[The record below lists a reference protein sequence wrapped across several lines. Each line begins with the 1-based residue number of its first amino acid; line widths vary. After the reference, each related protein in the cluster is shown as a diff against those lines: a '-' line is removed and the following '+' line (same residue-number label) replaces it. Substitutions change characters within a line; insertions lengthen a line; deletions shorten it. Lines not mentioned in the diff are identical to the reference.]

1 MGRLFGTNGVRG
13 VLNQEFTVELAQGL
27 AASAGSLLGKEMAVG
42 RDARTSSPMVRD
54 AVVSGLLSVGCN
66 VHDMGALPTPTLQY
80 MVKHLGLDGGVMVTA
95 SHNPPQFNGVKVMAA
110 DGVEISRAT
119 EDRVEELYFKG
130 GPQLAAW
137 NLVGVVREVDVV
149 ETYIGAVIDQVDR
162 KLISSRGLKVA
173 LDTGNGVSCLVAP
186 RVASRLG
193 AGVYTVNAE
202 LDGGFPGRGSEPTP
216 ENLGALRDLIEAT
229 GADLGIGFDGDGD
242 RSIIMDE
249 KGEAVWGDKSLSLIA
264 DWYLGRHPGETV
276 VTSISTSKG
285 LEDVVNRHGGRV
297 HWVRVGS
304 VDVSRAMVENGY
316 LLGGEENGG
325 IMYGPHHP
333 VRDGAMVMALLL
345 QILAERR
352 RPLSELIAEQPI
364 YSKAKDKVECPNE
377 LKLEVLGR
385 LPGLVEG
392 LEVDTM
398 DGVKVTNRDGS
409 WILIRP
415 SGTEPVCRLYAEA
428 RDEEAVR
435 GIIGEYKEKLSRLI
449 EDLKQTV

>member
-1 MGRLFGTNGVRG
+1 VARLFGTNGVRG
-13 VLNQEFTVELAQGL
+13 VVNRDLTLELIQTL
-27 AASAGSLLGKEMAVG
+27 AASAGSILGAEIAVG
-42 RDARTSSPMVRD
+42 RDGRVTSPMIRD
-54 AVVSGLLSVGCN
+54 AAVSSLLSVGCN
-66 VHDMGALPTPTLQY
+66 VHDMGVLPTPTLQY
-80 MVKHLGLDGGVMVTA
+80 MVKRLGLDGGVMVTA
-95 SHNPPQFNGVKVMAA
+95 SHNPPQFNGLKVMAA
-110 DGVEISRAT
+110 DGVEVSRAT
-119 EDRVEELYFKG
+119 ELLIEELYFKG
-130 GPQLAAW
+130 GPEPAPW
-137 NLVGVVREVDVV
+137 NMVGSISEVEAT
-149 ETYIGAVIDQVDR
+149 ETYIEAVVSRVDR
-162 KLISSRGLKVA
+162 KLISSSGLKVA
-173 LDTGNGVSCLVAP
+173 LDTGNGVSSLVVP

-193 AGVYTVNAE
+193 CGVYTVNAE
-202 LDGGFPGRGSEPTP
+202 IDGYFPGRGSEPTP
-216 ENLGALRDLIEAT
+216 ENLDALRAIIEAT
-229 GADLGIGFDGDGD
+229 GADVGIGLDGDGD
-242 RSIIMDE
+242 RSIVMDE

-264 DWYLGRHPGETV
+264 DWYLGTHKGETV

-316 LLGGEENGG
+316 MLGGEENGG

-377 LKLEVLGR
+377 LKEEVLR
-385 LPGLVEG
+385 MLPSLVEG
-392 LEVDTM
+392 LNVDTM
-398 DGVKVTNRDGS
+398 DGVKVTYGDGS

-428 RDEEAVR
+428 RDEETVR
-435 GIIGEYKEKLSRLI
+435 GIIGEYKERLRRII
-449 EDLKQTV
+449 EELE

>member
-1 MGRLFGTNGVRG
+1 VGRLFGTNGVRG
-13 VLNQEFTVELAQGL
+13 VVNRDLTLELVQTL
-27 AASAGSLLGKEMAVG
+27 AASAGSILGAEIAVG
-42 RDARTSSPMVRD
+42 RDGRVTSPMIRD
-54 AVVSGLLSVGCN
+54 AAVSGLLSVGCN
-66 VHDMGALPTPTLQY
+66 VHDMGLLPTPTLQY
-80 MVKHLGLDGGVMVTA
+80 MVKWLGLDGGVMVTA
-95 SHNPPQFNGVKVMAA
+95 SHNPPQFNGLKVMAA
-110 DGVEISRAT
+110 DGVEVSRAT
-119 EDRVEELYFKG
+119 ENRIEELYFKG
-130 GPQLAAW
+130 GPEPAPW
-137 NLVGVVREVDVV
+137 NMVGGVREVEAT
-149 ETYIGAVIDQVDR
+149 ETYIEAVVSRVDR
-162 KLISSRGLKVA
+162 KLISSSGLKVA
-173 LDTGNGVSCLVAP
+173 LDTGNGVSSLVIP

-193 AGVYTVNAE
+193 CGVYTVNAE
-202 LDGGFPGRGSEPTP
+202 IDGGFPGRGSEPTP
-216 ENLGALRDLIEAT
+216 ENLDALRGIIEAT
-229 GADLGIGFDGDGD
+229 GADMGIGLDGDGD
-242 RSIIMDE
+242 RSIVMDE

-264 DWYLGRHPGETV
+264 DWYLERHPGETV

-297 HWVRVGS
+297 YWTRVGS

-377 LKLEVLGR
+377 LKEEVLRR

-392 LEVDTM
+392 LNIDTM
-398 DGVKVTNRDGS
+398 DGVKLTNRDGS

-428 RDEEAVR
+428 RDDDAVR
-435 GIIGEYKEKLSRLI
+435 GIVDEYKEKLSRLI
-449 EDLKQTV
+449 EDLK

>member
-13 VLNQEFTVELAQGL
+13 VVNKDLTMEMVQAL
-27 AASAGSLLGKEMAVG
+27 AASAGSVLGSQLAVG
-42 RDARTSSPMVRD
+42 RDGRVTSPMVRD
-54 AVVSGLLSVGCN
+54 AAVSGLLSVGCS
-66 VHDMGALPTPTLQY
+66 VHDMGVLPTPTLQY
-80 MVKHLGLDGGVMVTA
+80 MVKRLGLDGGVMVTA
-95 SHNPPQFNGVKVMAA
+95 SHNPPQFNGLKVMAA
-110 DGVEISRAT
+110 DGVEVSRAT
-119 EDRVEELYFKG
+119 ENRIEELYFKG
-130 GPQLAAW
+130 GPEPAPW
-137 NLVGVVREVDVV
+137 NMVGSVREVEATEAYIEAVV
-149 ETYIGAVIDQVDR
+149 SRVDR
-162 KLISSRGLKVA
+162 KLISSSGLKVA
-173 LDTGNGVSCLVAP
+173 LDTGNGVSCLVSP

-202 LDGGFPGRGSEPTP
+202 LDGSFPGRGSEPTP
-216 ENLGALRDLIEAT
+216 ENLDALKDLIGAT
-229 GADLGIGFDGDGD
+229 GADMGIGLDGDGD

-316 LLGGEENGG
+316 QLGGEENGG

-352 RPLSELIAEQPI
+352 RPLSELIGEQPI
-364 YSKAKDKVECPNE
+364 YSKAKDKVECPDE
-377 LKLEVLGR
+377 LKEEVLRR

-392 LEVDTM
+392 LDVDTM
-398 DGVKVTNRDGS
+398 DGVKLTNRDGS

-428 RDEEAVR
+428 RDAAAVK
-435 GIIGEYKEKLSRLI
+435 GIMDEYKEKLGRLI
-449 EDLKQTV
+449 EDLK

>member
-1 MGRLFGTNGVRG
+1 VGRLFGTNGVRG
-13 VLNQEFTVELAQGL
+13 VVNRDLTLELVQTL
-27 AASAGSLLGKEMAVG
+27 AASAGSILGAEIAVG
-42 RDARTSSPMVRD
+42 RDGRVTSPMIRD
-54 AVVSGLLSVGCN
+54 AAVSGLLSVGCN
-66 VHDMGALPTPTLQY
+66 VHDMGLLPTPTLQY
-80 MVKHLGLDGGVMVTA
+80 MVKWLGLDGGVMVTA
-95 SHNPPQFNGVKVMAA
+95 SHNPPQFNGLKVMAA
-110 DGVEISRAT
+110 DGVEVSRAT
-119 EDRVEELYFKG
+119 ENRIEELYFKG
-130 GPQLAAW
+130 GPEPAPW
-137 NLVGVVREVDVV
+137 NMVGGVREVEAT
-149 ETYIGAVIDQVDR
+149 ETYIEAVVSRVDR
-162 KLISSRGLKVA
+162 KLISSSGLKVA
-173 LDTGNGVSCLVAP
+173 LDTGNGVSSLVIP

-193 AGVYTVNAE
+193 CGVYTVNAE
-202 LDGGFPGRGSEPTP
+202 IDGGFPGRGSEPTP
-216 ENLGALRDLIEAT
+216 ENLDALRGIIEAT
-229 GADLGIGFDGDGD
+229 GADMGIGLDGDGD
-242 RSIIMDE
+242 RSIVMDE
-249 KGEAVWGDKSLSLIA
+249 EGEAVWGDKSLSLIA
-264 DWYLGRHPGETV
+264 DWYLERHPGETV

-297 HWVRVGS
+297 YWTRVGS

-377 LKLEVLGR
+377 LKEEVLRR

-392 LEVDTM
+392 LNVDTM
-398 DGVKVTNRDGS
+398 DGVKLTNRDGS

-428 RDEEAVR
+428 RDDDAVR
-435 GIIGEYKEKLSRLI
+435 GIVDEYKEKLSRLI
-449 EDLKQTV
+449 EDLK

>member
-1 MGRLFGTNGVRG
+1 MARLFGTNGVRG
-13 VLNQEFTVELAQGL
+13 VVNRDLTLELVQTL
-27 AASAGSLLGKEMAVG
+27 AASAGSILGAEIAVG
-42 RDARTSSPMVRD
+42 RDGRVTSPMIRD
-54 AVVSGLLSVGCN
+54 AAVSGLLSVGCN
-66 VHDMGALPTPTLQY
+66 VHDMGVLPTPTLQY
-80 MVKHLGLDGGVMVTA
+80 MVKRLGLDGGVMVTA
-95 SHNPPQFNGVKVMAA
+95 SHNPPQFNGLKVMAA
-110 DGVEISRAT
+110 DGVEVSRAT
-119 EDRVEELYFKG
+119 ENRIEELYFKG
-130 GPQLAAW
+130 GPEPAPW
-137 NLVGVVREVDVV
+137 NMVGGVREVEAT
-149 ETYIGAVIDQVDR
+149 ETYIEAVVSRVDR
-162 KLISSRGLKVA
+162 KLISSSGLKVA
-173 LDTGNGVSCLVAP
+173 LDTGNGVSSLVVP

-193 AGVYTVNAE
+193 CGVYTVNAE
-202 LDGGFPGRGSEPTP
+202 IDGGFPGRGSEPTP
-216 ENLGALRDLIEAT
+216 ENLDALRGIIEAT
-229 GADLGIGFDGDGD
+229 GADMGIGLDGDGD
-242 RSIIMDE
+242 RSIVMDE
-249 KGEAVWGDKSLSLIA
+249 EGEAVWGDKSLSLIA
-264 DWYLGRHPGETV
+264 DWYLERHPGETV

-297 HWVRVGS
+297 YWTRVGS

-377 LKLEVLGR
+377 LKEEVLRR

-392 LEVDTM
+392 LNVDTM
-398 DGVKVTNRDGS
+398 DGVKLTNRDGS

-428 RDEEAVR
+428 RDDDAVR
-435 GIIGEYKEKLSRLI
+435 GIIGEYKEKLGRLI
-449 EDLKQTV
+449 EDLK

>member
-13 VLNQEFTVELAQGL
+13 VVNRDLTLELVQTL
-27 AASAGSLLGKEMAVG
+27 AASAGSILGAEIAVG
-42 RDARTSSPMVRD
+42 RDGRVTSPMIRD
-54 AVVSGLLSVGCN
+54 AAVSGLLSVGCN
-66 VHDMGALPTPTLQY
+66 VHDMGLLPTPTLQY
-80 MVKHLGLDGGVMVTA
+80 MVKWLGLDGGVMVTA
-95 SHNPPQFNGVKVMAA
+95 SHNPPQFNGLKVMAA
-110 DGVEISRAT
+110 DGVEVSRAT
-119 EDRVEELYFKG
+119 ENRIEELYFKG
-130 GPQLAAW
+130 GPEPAPW
-137 NLVGVVREVDVV
+137 NMVGGVREVEAT
-149 ETYIGAVIDQVDR
+149 ETYIEAVVSRVDR
-162 KLISSRGLKVA
+162 KLISSSGLKVA
-173 LDTGNGVSCLVAP
+173 LDTGNGVSSLVIP

-193 AGVYTVNAE
+193 CGVYTVNAE
-202 LDGGFPGRGSEPTP
+202 IDGGFPGRGSEPTP
-216 ENLGALRDLIEAT
+216 ENLDALRGIIEAT
-229 GADLGIGFDGDGD
+229 GADMGIGLDGDGD
-242 RSIIMDE
+242 RSIVMDE
-249 KGEAVWGDKSLSLIA
+249 EGEAVWGDKSLSLIA
-264 DWYLGRHPGETV
+264 DWYLERHPGETV

-297 HWVRVGS
+297 YWTRVGS

-377 LKLEVLGR
+377 LKEEVLRR

-392 LEVDTM
+392 LNVDTM
-398 DGVKVTNRDGS
+398 DGVKLTNRDGS

-428 RDEEAVR
+428 RDDDAVR
-435 GIIGEYKEKLSRLI
+435 GIVDEYKEKLSRLI
-449 EDLKQTV
+449 EDLK

>member
-1 MGRLFGTNGVRG
+1 VARLFGTNGVRG
-13 VLNQEFTVELAQGL
+13 VVNRDFTVELAQGL
-27 AASAGSLLGKEMAVG
+27 AAAAGSVLGKEVAVG

-66 VHDMGALPTPTLQY
+66 VHDMGVVPTPALQY
-80 MVKHLGLDGGVMVTA
+80 MVKSLGLDGGVMVTA
-95 SHNPPQFNGVKVMAA
+95 SHNPPQFNGVKVVAA

-119 EDRVEELYFKG
+119 EDRIEGLHFKG
-130 GPQLAAW
+130 GPEPAPW
-137 NLVGVVREVDVV
+137 NMVGAVREHDIL
-149 ETYIGAVIDQVDR
+149 EPYIGAVVSRVDHG
-162 KLISSRGLKVA
+162 LIASRGLKVA

-186 RVASRLG
+186 LVASRLG

-216 ENLGALRDLIEAT
+216 ENLDALRDLIGAT

-264 DWYLGRHPGETV
+264 DWYLGRHAGETV

-304 VDVSRAMVENGY
+304 VDVSRAMVEHGY

-333 VRDGAMVMALLL
+333 VRDGAMIMALLL
-345 QILAERR
+345 QILADTR

-364 YSKAKDKVECPNE
+364 YSKAKDKVDCPDE
-377 LKLEVLGR
+377 LKEEVLRR

-392 LEVDTM
+392 LDVDTM
-398 DGVKVTNRDGS
+398 DGVKVTYGDGS

-428 RDEEAVR
+428 RDRETVM
-435 GIIGEYKEKLSRLI
+435 GIIGEYKDRLGKLIAGL
-449 EDLKQTV
+449 Q